1 MLTPLKPEL
10 EEIFILSDL
19 EIISDETAS
28 ADVTKTSA
36 ARCERCWR
44 HRSEVGS
51 SAVHPTLCP
60 RCEQAVTA
68 IS

>member
-1 MLTPLKPEL
+1 MLTPLKTEL

-28 ADVTKTSA
+28 ADVTKTPA

-44 HRSEVGS
+44 HRPEVGS
-51 SAVHPTLCP
+51 SAAHPTLCL
-60 RCEQAVTA
+60 RCEQALPA